1 MTAYNS
7 YLKADVLHSLQEPV
21 TEHEGELSFLAVC
34 QVQELY
40 FGLIS
45 TELRFTAR
53 HLRAGEVAG
62 AAAALRRVGGH
73 FAGLNAS
80 WKSLEWMTVGDFLPI
95 KAGLGSVHG
104 KSSSLQSWKYR
115 ELVFL
120 LGIRPAALADPVASM
135 PDEHS
140 ALLTTLREPSVY
152 DDVLA
157 LLSRRGLSI
166 PDSVLRR
173 DPSAQH
179 EPHPDVAR
187 AWSTVFYG
195 GDPALVDLRFCGE
208 ALMKVAE
215 GYAEYKHLHL
225 VATRRSFGHRPGYYG
240 TSGLDWLAETAI
252 EVPFAEL
259 WSMEPE
265 AVAASPAS

>member
-7 YLKADVLHSLQEPV
+7 YLKTDVLHSLQEPV

-40 FGLIS
+40 FGLIG
-45 TELRFTAR
+45 TELRFAAQ
-53 HLRAGEVAG
+53 HLRAGEVTG
-62 AAAALRRVGGH
+62 ATAALRRVGDH
-73 FAGLNAS
+73 FTALNAS
-80 WKSLEWMTVGDFLPI
+80 WASLEWMTVGDFLPI
-95 KAGLGSVHG
+95 KNGLGSIHG

-120 LGIRPAALADPVASM
+120 LGLRPHELAEPVSSM

-140 ALLTTLREPSVY
+140 ALLKTLREPSVY

-157 LLSRRGLSI
+157 LLSRRGLPI

-173 DPSAQH
+173 DPSTQH
-179 EPHPDVAR
+179 EPHPAVVR
-187 AWSTVFYG
+187 AWTTVFYG
-195 GDPALVDLRFCGE
+195 GDPATADLRACGE

-215 GYAEYKHLHL
+215 GYAGYKHLHL
-225 VATRRSFGHRPGYYG
+225 VATRRSFGHRAGYYG
-240 TSGLDWLAETAI
+240 ASGLDWLVATAV

-265 AVAASPAS
+265 AAGAAPGS

>member
-7 YLKADVLHSLQEPV
+7 YLRADVLHTLQEPV
-21 TEHEGELSFLAVC
+21 TDLEGERSFLVVC

-40 FGLIS
+40 FGLIT
-45 TELRFTAR
+45 TELRFAAQ
-53 HLRAGEVAG
+53 HFRAGETPS
-62 AAAALRRVGGH
+62 AAAALRRAADH
-73 FAGLNAS
+73 FVGLNAS

-95 KAGLGSVHG
+95 KNGLGSVHG

-120 LGIRPAALADPVASM
+120 LGIRPHALADPVSSM

-140 ALLTTLREPSVY
+140 SLLTTLREPSVY
-152 DDVLA
+152 DEALA
-157 LLSRRGLSI
+157 LLNRRGLSI
-166 PDSVLRR
+166 PDSVVKR
-173 DPSAQH
+173 DPQEEH
-179 EPHPDVAR
+179 ESHPDAVR
-187 AWSTVFYG
+187 AWTMVFYG

-208 ALMKVAE
+208 ALMKIAE

-240 TSGLDWLAETAI
+240 SSGLDWLAQTAI
-252 EVPFAEL
+252 EVPFPEL
-259 WSMEPE
+259 WSMDPE
-265 AVAASPAS
+265 DS

>member
-1 MTAYNS
+1 MSAYNS

-21 TEHEGELSFLAVC
+21 TDTEGERSFLVVC

-40 FGLIS
+40 FCLIA
-45 TELRFTAR
+45 TELRFAAQ
-53 HLRAGEVAG
+53 HLRAGETPG
-62 AAAALRRVGGH
+62 AAAALRRAADH
-73 FAGLNAS
+73 FVGLNAS

-95 KAGLGSVHG
+95 KAGLGSTHG

-120 LGIRPAALADPVASM
+120 LGIRPPELAEPVSSM

-140 ALLTTLREPSVY
+140 SLLTTLREPSVY
-152 DDVLA
+152 DEILA
-157 LLSRRGLSI
+157 LLGRRGLSI
-166 PDSVLRR
+166 PDSVRDR
-173 DPSAQH
+173 DPTAQH

-187 AWSTVFYG
+187 AWTTVFYG
-195 GDPALVDLRFCGE
+195 GDPGLVDLRFCGE
-208 ALMKVAE
+208 ALMHVAE

-240 TSGLDWLAETAI
+240 TSGLGWLAETVT
-252 EVPFAEL
+252 EVPFPEL
-259 WSMEPE
+259 WSMTPE
-265 AVAASPAS
+265 HP